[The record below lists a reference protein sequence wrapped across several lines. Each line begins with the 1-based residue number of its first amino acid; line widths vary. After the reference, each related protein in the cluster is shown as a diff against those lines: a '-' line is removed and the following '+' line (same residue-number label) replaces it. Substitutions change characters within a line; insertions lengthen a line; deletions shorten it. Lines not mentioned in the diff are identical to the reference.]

1 MYVCLSV
8 CVGSV
13 GLKVVQTDGFRL
25 AAHKKDG
32 RDGGQQLDEGLQ
44 RAEKAVSGGSAGDV
58 GGKTGQMCVW
68 MIFFLYWWIE
78 GQGVENVLSQGVE

>member
-1 MYVCLSV
+1 MYVCLCV
-8 CVGSV
+8 CWWCWI
-13 GLKVVQTDGFRL
+13 KVVQTDGFRL

-68 MIFFLYWWIE
+68 MIFFFIL
-78 GQGVENVLSQGVE
+78 VD